1 MILHAAALSG
11 IRNGDDENE
20 NDRLTDDDLITGGYG
35 LLFSLFHPSC
45 LETETSGEVIKIEAI
60 PSGKDD
66 IYLYQLIVSFDT
78 GSGTVEGA
86 DACYMKKDDFS
97 VGDHVT
103 IRYNPDKPSVFYVVE
118 NHRYEYIS
126 KALITMIMAFP
137 VLMQLI
143 YYWMNK

>member
-1 MILHAAALSG
+1 MTGSQVMIYLQVGMALCLVAFILHVWKQRKL
-11 IRNGDDENE
+11 ILECRN
-20 NDRLTDDDLITGGYG
+20 
-35 LLFSLFHPSC
+35 
-45 LETETSGEVIKIEAI
+45 ETSGEVIKIEAI

-118 NHRYEYIS
+118 NHRSEYIS

-137 VLMQLI
+137 VLLQLI

>member
-1 MILHAAALSG
+1 MTGSQVMIYLQVGMALCLVAF
-11 IRNGDDENE
+11 ILYVWKQRKLILECRN
-20 NDRLTDDDLITGGYG
+20 
-35 LLFSLFHPSC
+35 
-45 LETETSGEVIKIEAI
+45 ETSGEVIKIEAI

-137 VLMQLI
+137 VLLQLI